1 MKYLLSLLALM
12 WVTTASA
19 TSVAPMTLEQIVA
32 QSDAAVIAKIEAV
45 DMVDGQGRQVTDP
58 AARTG
63 PGSDNQIRLH
73 LVLDEAVFTRTGP
86 VPVRI
91 TVPLWQMWHYD
102 LGQIQRQVGQKSIF
116 LLKGQKYTFEPA
128 YYNDFQRPRSEG
140 RKIRKLV
147 GL

>member
-1 MKYLLSLLALM
+1 MKYLMSLLALM

-45 DMVDGQGRQVTDP
+45 DMVDGQGHQVTDP

-116 LLKGQKYTFEPA
+116 LLKGQKHTFEPA